1 MSVTVGTLAS
11 DKLCQ
16 IVVKGMQ
23 EKKAEDI
30 VVLDLREVN
39 NAISDFFVICSGK
52 SDTQIDA
59 ISESIEEEVYKIDK
73 ENPWHKEGLNN
84 KSWVLIDYVDVVA
97 HVFNREVREFY
108 NLESLWGDAKI
119 EEIEEIEEIE
129 DRSLDSA

>member
-1 MSVTVGTLAS
+1 MSVNVGSLAS

-30 VVLDLREVN
+30 VVLDLRDVN
-39 NAISDFFVICSGK
+39 NAVSDFFVICSGN

-59 ISESIEEEVYKIDK
+59 ITESIEEEVQKVEK

-97 HVFNREVREFY
+97 HVFNKDEREFY

-119 EEIEEIEEIE
+119 KEIE
-129 DRSLDSA
+129 D

>member
-1 MSVTVGTLAS
+1 MRLNVGSLAS
-11 DKLCQ
+11 EKLCQ

-39 NAISDFFVICSGK
+39 NSVSDFFVICSGS

-59 ISESIEEEVYKIDK
+59 ISESVEEEVYKIDH
-73 ENPWHKEGLNN
+73 ENPWHKEGLHN
-84 KSWVLIDYVDVVA
+84 KSWVLLDYVDVVA
-97 HVFNREVREFY
+97 HVFNKKEREFY

-119 EEIEEIEEIE
+119 EVIE
-129 DRSLDSA
+129 DEISPSIKNKKK